1 MAQSRY
7 KISNTHSSGAIT
19 EIALTA
25 ATVKTVLQVVTP
37 STQDIT
43 IVSWS
48 ISFDG
53 TSATAEPVLVSLIDT
68 TGTAATVTSYTPDA
82 YSDPNAPASLCV
94 GGTTST
100 GINASGEGTLTT
112 TRVLDVLEVPPTSG
126 VVIQYPLGR
135 EPGVVVSHHLR
146 LRALAA
152 ANVNCVATIVW
163 EE

>member
-7 KISNTHSSGAIT
+7 KVSNTHSSGAIT

-25 ATVKTVLQVVTP
+25 TTVKTVLQVVTP

-43 IVSWS
+43 LVSWS

-53 TSATAEPVLVSLIDT
+53 VSATAEPVIVSLIDT
-68 TGTAATVTSYTPDA
+68 TGTAASVSSYTPDA

-94 GGTTST
+94 GGATAT
-100 GINASGEGTLTT
+100 GINASAEGTLTT
-112 TRVLDVLEVPPTSG
+112 TRVLEVVEVPPTSG
-126 VVIQYPLGR
+126 IVIQYPLGR
-135 EPGVVVSHHLR
+135 EPGIAVSHHLR
-146 LRALAA
+146 LRANAP
-152 ANVNCVATIVW
+152 ANVNALASIVW

>member
-7 KISNTHSSGAIT
+7 SAIPQASLLPVEVALVGA
-19 EIALTA
+19 AR
-25 ATVKTVLQVVTP
+25 KTVLQVATP

-43 IVSWS
+43 VVAYS

-53 TSATAEPVLVSLIDT
+53 VSATAEPVVVDLVETDV
-68 TGTAATVTSYTPDA
+68 AATVTSLTPTK

-94 GGTTST
+94 GGTSAT
-100 GINASGEGTLTT
+100 GYNASAEGSIAAVRILETI
-112 TRVLDVLEVPPTSG
+112 EVPPTSG
-126 VVIQYPLGR
+126 VVIQFPLGR
-135 EPGVVVSHHLR
+135 EPGVGVSKFLR

-152 ANVNCVATIVW
+152 AAVNCIPELIW